1 MLPLEPYDLNGF
13 AGGPT
18 QKQQNYNDIT
28 IIITGLK
35 QNKSNHLIRLRF
47 RSST

>member
-18 QKQQNYNDIT
+18 PDTINIQNT
-28 IIITGLK
+28 QEK
-35 QNKSNHLIRLRF
+35 
-47 RSST
+47 RSQIEDVSL

>member
-18 QKQQNYNDIT
+18 HTYTHNT
-28 IIITGLK
+28 IISEQKG
-35 QNKSNHLIRLRF
+35 KSYAKKKKFQHKMEEGNW
-47 RSST
+47 